1 MFEPL
6 CFGELVGTIWSVE
19 ALSFNYNYFFF
30 LRCQG
35 NFSLPRYTMLATPES
50 ATRTGG
56 QETTPSTDSLLTSDR
71 EMKHSPRDHL

>member
-19 ALSFNYNYFFF
+19 ALSFNYNFFF

-35 NFSLPRYTMLATPES
+35 NFSLPRYTMLATPE
-50 ATRTGG
+50 RVL
-56 QETTPSTDSLLTSDR
+56 QELVGKKQPPAPTACSQVT
-71 EMKHSPRDHL
+71 EK